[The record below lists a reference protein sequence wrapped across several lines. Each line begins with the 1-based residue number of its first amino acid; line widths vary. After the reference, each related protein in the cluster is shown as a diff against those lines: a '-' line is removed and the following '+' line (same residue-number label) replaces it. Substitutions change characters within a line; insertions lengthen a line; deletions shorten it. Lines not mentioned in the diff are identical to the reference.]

1 LRENTLLTVFM
12 KRTRDNPG
20 IHAFVTQVGVTVTGS
35 LVLLLFMIAA
45 VPLIKYYFWSFF
57 WRGLIAG
64 LVGGGFSILFNWRSN
79 RSLFNLAR
87 LVEKGED
94 LPERTKNELE
104 AAVSTLPLRLFFLT
118 LLLWPATTLTLG
130 FWMNLAGILPLNDAI
145 RLGITGVLYCP
156 LQGFIFYYLAR
167 VSMRSLVNYLYS
179 GDEDGHIVIGQL
191 GLKARLIWS
200 FVCLSIIPLL
210 AGVILYGVHKEHE
223 AIDRNLHR
231 TCLALEALHAHG
243 SGKDGSWDKAIK
255 EVTAGTDLPG
265 SIRFMVVDD
274 SGGLQGGGMGWQAR
288 QVWDREFE
296 DTKKAGF
303 CDHHP
308 IAGTSQYVAMRY
320 FPDPGVYISASLY
333 PLSETQ
339 HFSFFS
345 GMTLVLS
352 VFVIGLGTFLGYL
365 AAGDVVK
372 TLDGLSEQ
380 AAKLA
385 KGRYTPIS
393 GIMVDKE
400 IRGLVDSLNSL
411 SESINQELKKSK
423 MTVLET
429 KEIINDLAQCSVEL
443 QNHADRQREILDEH
457 GPMVTLAGDKTEQV
471 TAAAGSIRNEAQA
484 SRDHMLEVFQHS
496 GAAGDILRNLQEIV
510 KGVDEAST
518 VLVGEMEKLE
528 SNYLRMEEVVTIID
542 DVADRSEMVALNASL
557 ESSGSEGG
565 RSRFSVVASEIQRL
579 AESISR
585 QTDAIKTIFNQVRD
599 SSVEMVQYIE
609 INRSKSADAPEW
621 SSKLMQAL
629 EDIRMKSH
637 NASGAMEKIEGRAV
651 EQNEAVEQM
660 RMVVGEI
667 KSMADIMDQ
676 ASSGTERT
684 SRKLAELSQKLQEI
698 VSLQKEKSPD

>member
-1 LRENTLLTVFM
+1 
-12 KRTRDNPG
+12 
-20 IHAFVTQVGVTVTGS
+20 
-35 LVLLLFMIAA
+35 
-45 VPLIKYYFWSFF
+45 
-57 WRGLIAG
+57 
-64 LVGGGFSILFNWRSN
+64 
-79 RSLFNLAR
+79 
-87 LVEKGED
+87 
-94 LPERTKNELE
+94 
-104 AAVSTLPLRLFFLT
+104 
-118 LLLWPATTLTLG
+118 
-130 FWMNLAGILPLNDAI
+130 
-145 RLGITGVLYCP
+145 
-156 LQGFIFYYLAR
+156 
-167 VSMRSLVNYLYS
+167 
-179 GDEDGHIVIGQL
+179 
-191 GLKARLIWS
+191 
-200 FVCLSIIPLL
+200 
-210 AGVILYGVHKEHE
+210 
-223 AIDRNLHR
+223 
-231 TCLALEALHAHG
+231 
-243 SGKDGSWDKAIK
+243 
-255 EVTAGTDLPG
+255 
-265 SIRFMVVDD
+265 
-274 SGGLQGGGMGWQAR
+274 
-288 QVWDREFE
+288 
-296 DTKKAGF
+296 
-303 CDHHP
+303 
-308 IAGTSQYVAMRY
+308 
-320 FPDPGVYISASLY
+320 
-333 PLSETQ
+333 
-339 HFSFFS
+339 
-345 GMTLVLS
+345 MTLVLS

-385 KGRYTPIS
+385 KGRYSPIS

-400 IRGLVDSLNSL
+400 IRVLVDSLNSL
-411 SESINQELKKSK
+411 SGSINQELEKSK

-429 KEIINDLAQCSVEL
+429 EEIINDLAQCSVEL

-510 KGVDEAST
+510 KGIDEAST

-698 VSLQKEKSPD
+698 VSLQKEKSSD